1 MNFRKKY
8 IGDKAFY
15 TALIALAIPLIIQQG
30 ITNFVSLLDNLMVG
44 RLGTIPMSSV
54 SIMNQLIFVY
64 NLTIFGGLSGASIF
78 GAQFFGTGDWKGM
91 RDTFRFRL
99 LFGGVVSVIAIGI
112 LWFFGDTLAMLFM
125 KSEANDPADIA
136 LTVEYGMAYLKIAVC
151 GLIPFMVVQVYSG
164 LLREMGETVSPMI
177 ASVIAIL
184 TNLVLNY
191 IFIYGKFGCP
201 AMGVAGAALATVIAR
216 FLEMGY
222 IMWITHH
229 GHARFHF
236 IEGAFQSVHVPVEL
250 VRRIVVTGAPLMINE
265 LLWSLG
271 TTFVNA
277 NYSSR
282 GLTVVAAMNIATT
295 AWNLFC
301 VIMFAMG
308 SAVSILVGQ
317 KLGAGDIEGAK
328 DIDRK
333 LIFANL
339 VLHIAIG
346 ALIVATASLIPML
359 YKTEPEVRSLA
370 ADFLRIMG
378 LTMPISAYVHVA
390 YFTIRSGGKTLVTF
404 FFDSVYTWVVTASL
418 SLVLC
423 RYTSLDVCIIFFIV
437 HFSDIIKLIIS
448 IPLLRSGFWAN
459 NLVAEEAARDKKE
472 A

>member
-1 MNFRKKY
+1 MKFRKKY

-15 TALIALAIPLIIQQG
+15 SALIALAIPLIIQQG

-78 GAQFFGTGDWKGM
+78 GAQFFGIGDWKGM
-91 RDTFRFRL
+91 RDTFRFRF
-99 LFGGVVSVIAIGI
+99 LFGGVVSVLAIVI
-112 LWFFGDTLAMLFM
+112 LWFWGDALALLFM
-125 KSEANDPADIA
+125 KSEVNDPADIA
-136 LTVEYGMAYLKIAVC
+136 LTVEHGMAYLKIALW
-151 GLIPFMVVQVYSG
+151 GLVPFMVVQVYSG

-191 IFIYGKFGCP
+191 IFIYGKLGCP

-222 IMWITHH
+222 IMWITHR
-229 GHARFHF
+229 GYARFRF
-236 IEGAFQSVHVPVEL
+236 IEGAYKSMHVPAEL
-250 VRRIVVTGAPLMINE
+250 VRKIAVTGAPLMFNE

-308 SAVSILVGQ
+308 SVVSIMVGQ

-339 VLHIAIG
+339 VMHIAIG
-346 ALIVATASLIPML
+346 ALIVVTAELVPML
-359 YKTEPEVRSLA
+359 YKTEPEVRALA

-378 LTMPISAYVHVA
+378 LTMPISAFVHVA
-390 YFTIRSGGKTLVTF
+390 YFTIRSGGKTVVTF

-423 RYTSLDVCIIFFIV
+423 RYTALDVRTIFFIV
-437 HFSDIIKLIIS
+437 HFSDIIKLVIS
-448 IPLLRSGFWAN
+448 IPMLRSGFWAN
-459 NLVAEEAARDKKE
+459 NLVAEEAARDESE

>member
-15 TALIALAIPLIIQQG
+15 SALIALAIPLIIQQG

-99 LFGGVVSVIAIGI
+99 LFGGVVSVIAIVI
-112 LWFFGDTLAMLFM
+112 LWFWGDTLAMLFM
-125 KSEANDPADIA
+125 KSEANNPTDIA
-136 LTVEYGMAYLKIAVC
+136 LTVEHGMAYLKIALW
-151 GLIPFMVVQVYSG
+151 GLVPFMVVQVYSG

-184 TNLVLNY
+184 TNLALNY
-191 IFIYGKFGCP
+191 IFIYGKLGCP

-222 IMWITHH
+222 IMWITHR
-229 GHARFHF
+229 GHARFRF
-236 IEGAFQSVHVPVEL
+236 IEGAYKSMHVPAEL
-250 VRRIVVTGAPLMINE
+250 VRKIAITGAPLMFNE

-282 GLTVVAAMNIATT
+282 GLVVVAAMNIATT

-308 SAVSILVGQ
+308 SAVSIMVGQ

-346 ALIVATASLIPML
+346 ALIVATAGLVPML
-359 YKTEPEVRSLA
+359 YITEPEVRSLA

-378 LTMPISAYVHVA
+378 LTMPISAFVHVA
-390 YFTIRSGGKTLVTF
+390 YFTIRSGGKTVVTF

-423 RYTSLDVCIIFFIV
+423 RYTTLDVRTIFFIV

-448 IPLLRSGFWAN
+448 IPMLRSGFWAN
-459 NLVAEEAARDKKE
+459 NLVADEAARDRVGN
-472 A
+472 

>member
-15 TALIALAIPLIIQQG
+15 SALIALAIPLIIQQG

-99 LFGGVVSVIAIGI
+99 LFGGVVSVIAIVI
-112 LWFFGDTLAMLFM
+112 LWFWGDTLAMLFM
-125 KSEANDPADIA
+125 KSEANNPTDIA
-136 LTVEYGMAYLKIAVC
+136 LTVEHGMAYLKIALW
-151 GLIPFMVVQVYSG
+151 GLVPFMVVQVYSG

-191 IFIYGKFGCP
+191 IFIYGKLGCP

-216 FLEMGY
+216 FLEMGF
-222 IMWITHH
+222 IMWITHR
-229 GHARFHF
+229 GHASFRF
-236 IEGAFQSVHVPVEL
+236 IEGAYKSMHVPAEL
-250 VRRIVVTGAPLMINE
+250 VRKIAITGAPLMFNE

-282 GLTVVAAMNIATT
+282 GLVVVAAMNIATT

-308 SAVSILVGQ
+308 SAVSIMVGQ

-346 ALIVATASLIPML
+346 ALIVATAGLVPML

-378 LTMPISAYVHVA
+378 LTMPISAFVHVA
-390 YFTIRSGGKTLVTF
+390 YFTIRSGGKTVVTF

-423 RYTSLDVCIIFFIV
+423 HYTTLDVRTIFFIV

-448 IPLLRSGFWAN
+448 IPMLRSGFWAN
-459 NLVAEEAARDKKE
+459 NLVADEAARDKLGN
-472 A
+472 

>member
-15 TALIALAIPLIIQQG
+15 SALIALAIPLIIQQG

-99 LFGGVVSVIAIGI
+99 FFGGVVSVIAIVI
-112 LWFFGDTLAMLFM
+112 LWFWGDTLAMLFM
-125 KSEANDPADIA
+125 KSEANNPTDIA
-136 LTVEYGMAYLKIAVC
+136 LTVEHGMAYLKIALW
-151 GLIPFMVVQVYSG
+151 GLVPFMVVQVYSG

-191 IFIYGKFGCP
+191 IFIYGKLGCP

-222 IMWITHH
+222 IMWITHR
-229 GHARFHF
+229 GHARFRF
-236 IEGAFQSVHVPVEL
+236 IEGAYKSMHVPAEL
-250 VRRIVVTGAPLMINE
+250 VRKIAITGAPLMFNE

-282 GLTVVAAMNIATT
+282 GLVVVAAMNIATT

-308 SAVSILVGQ
+308 SAVSIMVGQ

-346 ALIVATASLIPML
+346 ALIVATAGLVPML

-378 LTMPISAYVHVA
+378 LTMPISAFVHVA
-390 YFTIRSGGKTLVTF
+390 YFTIRSGGKTVVTF

-423 RYTSLDVCIIFFIV
+423 RYTTLDVRTIFFIV

-448 IPLLRSGFWAN
+448 IPMLRSGFWAN
-459 NLVAEEAARDKKE
+459 NLVAEEAARDRVGN
-472 A
+472 

>member
-1 MNFRKKY
+1 MHFRNKY

-15 TALIALAIPLIIQQG
+15 SALIALAIPLIIQQG

-44 RLGTIPMSSV
+44 RLGTLPMSSV

-99 LFGGVVSVIAIGI
+99 LFGSVVAVMAIVI
-112 LWFFGDTLAMLFM
+112 LWLWGDTLAMLFM
-125 KSEANDPADIA
+125 KSEVNDPADIA
-136 LTVEYGMAYLKIAVC
+136 MTVKHGMAYLKIALW
-151 GLIPFMVVQVYSG
+151 GLIPFMVVQAYAG
-164 LLREMGETVSPMI
+164 LLREMGETVQPMI
-177 ASVIAIL
+177 ASVTAIL

-191 IFIYGKFGCP
+191 IFIYGKLGFP
-201 AMGVAGAALATVIAR
+201 AMGVAGAALATVLAR

-222 IMWITHH
+222 IMWITHRC
-229 GHARFHF
+229 HAKFRF
-236 IEGAFQSVHVPVEL
+236 IEGAYTSMHVPAEL
-250 VRRIVVTGAPLMINE
+250 VRKIVITGAPLMFNE
-265 LLWSLG
+265 LFWSLG

-282 GLTVVAAMNIATT
+282 GLIVVAAMNIAFT

-308 SAVSILVGQ
+308 SVVSIMVGQ
-317 KLGAGDIEGAK
+317 RLGAGDIEGAK

-346 ALIVATASLIPML
+346 ALIVVTAGWIPML
-359 YKTEPEVRSLA
+359 YETEAEVRSMA

-378 LTMPISAYVHVA
+378 LVMPISAFVHVA
-390 YFTIRSGGKTLVTF
+390 YFTIRSGGKTVVTF
-404 FFDSVYTWVVTASL
+404 FFDSVYTWVITASL

-423 RYTSLDVCIIFFIV
+423 RYTALDIRTIFFIV

-448 IPLLRSGFWAN
+448 IPMLRSGFWAN
-459 NLVAEEAARDKKE
+459 NLVAEEVERDKVKT
-472 A
+472 

>member
-15 TALIALAIPLIIQQG
+15 SALIALAIPLIIQQG

-99 LFGGVVSVIAIGI
+99 LFGGVVSVIAIVI
-112 LWFFGDTLAMLFM
+112 LWFWGDTLAMLFM
-125 KSEANDPADIA
+125 KSEANNPTDIA
-136 LTVEYGMAYLKIAVC
+136 LTVEHGMAYLKIALW
-151 GLIPFMVVQVYSG
+151 GLVPFMVVQVYSG

-184 TNLVLNY
+184 TNLALNY
-191 IFIYGKFGCP
+191 IFIYGKLGCP

-222 IMWITHH
+222 IMWITHR
-229 GHARFHF
+229 GHARFRF
-236 IEGAFQSVHVPVEL
+236 IESAYKSMHVPAEL
-250 VRRIVVTGAPLMINE
+250 VRKIAITGAPLMFNE

-282 GLTVVAAMNIATT
+282 GLVVVAAMNIATT

-308 SAVSILVGQ
+308 SAVSIMVGQ

-346 ALIVATASLIPML
+346 ALIVATAGLVPML

-378 LTMPISAYVHVA
+378 LTMPISAFVHVA
-390 YFTIRSGGKTLVTF
+390 YFTIRSGGKTVVTF

-423 RYTSLDVCIIFFIV
+423 HYTTLDVRTIFFIV

-448 IPLLRSGFWAN
+448 IPMLRSGFWAN
-459 NLVAEEAARDKKE
+459 NLVADEAARDKLGN
-472 A
+472 

>member
-1 MNFRKKY
+1 MKFRKKY

-15 TALIALAIPLIIQQG
+15 SALIALAIPLIIQQG

-78 GAQFFGTGDWKGM
+78 GAQFFGIGDWKGM
-91 RDTFRFRL
+91 RDTFRFRF
-99 LFGGVVSVIAIGI
+99 LFGGVVSVLAIVI
-112 LWFFGDTLAMLFM
+112 LWFWGDALALLFM
-125 KSEANDPADIA
+125 KSEVNDPADIA
-136 LTVEYGMAYLKIAVC
+136 LTVEHGMAYLKIALW
-151 GLIPFMVVQVYSG
+151 GLVPFMVVQVYSG
-164 LLREMGETVSPMI
+164 LLREIGETVSPMI

-191 IFIYGKFGCP
+191 IFIYGKLGCP

-222 IMWITHH
+222 IMWITHR
-229 GHARFHF
+229 GHARFRF
-236 IEGAFQSVHVPVEL
+236 IEGAYKSMHVPAEL
-250 VRRIVVTGAPLMINE
+250 VRKIAVTGAPLMFNE

-308 SAVSILVGQ
+308 SVVSIMVGQ

-346 ALIVATASLIPML
+346 AFIVVTAELVPML
-359 YKTEPEVRSLA
+359 YKTEPEVRALA

-378 LTMPISAYVHVA
+378 LTMPISAFVHVA
-390 YFTIRSGGKTLVTF
+390 YFTIRSGGKTVVTF

-423 RYTSLDVCIIFFIV
+423 RYTALDVRTIFFIV
-437 HFSDIIKLIIS
+437 HFSDIIKLVIS
-448 IPLLRSGFWAN
+448 IPMLRSGFWAN
-459 NLVAEEAARDKKE
+459 NLVAEEAARDESE

>member
-15 TALIALAIPLIIQQG
+15 SALIALAIPLIIQQG

-99 LFGGVVSVIAIGI
+99 LFGGVVSVIAIVI
-112 LWFFGDTLAMLFM
+112 LWFWGDTLAMLFM
-125 KSEANDPADIA
+125 KSEANNPTDIA
-136 LTVEYGMAYLKIAVC
+136 LTVEHGMAYLKIALW
-151 GLIPFMVVQVYSG
+151 GLVPFMVVQVYSG

-184 TNLVLNY
+184 TNLALNY
-191 IFIYGKFGCP
+191 IFIYGKLGCP

-222 IMWITHH
+222 IMWITHR
-229 GHARFHF
+229 GHARFRF
-236 IEGAFQSVHVPVEL
+236 IEGAYKSMHVPAEL
-250 VRRIVVTGAPLMINE
+250 VRKIAITGAPLMFNE

-282 GLTVVAAMNIATT
+282 GLVVVAAMNIATT

-308 SAVSILVGQ
+308 SAVSIMVGQ
-317 KLGAGDIEGAK
+317 KLGAGDIVGRK

-346 ALIVATASLIPML
+346 ALIVATAGLVPML

-378 LTMPISAYVHVA
+378 LTMPISAFVHVA
-390 YFTIRSGGKTLVTF
+390 YFTIRSGGKTVVTF

-423 RYTSLDVCIIFFIV
+423 RYTTLDVRTIFFIV

-448 IPLLRSGFWAN
+448 IPMLRSGFWAN
-459 NLVAEEAARDKKE
+459 NLVADEAARDRVGN
-472 A
+472 

>member
-15 TALIALAIPLIIQQG
+15 SALIALAIPLIIQQG

-99 LFGGVVSVIAIGI
+99 LFGGVVSVIAIVI
-112 LWFFGDTLAMLFM
+112 LWFWGDTLAMLFM
-125 KSEANDPADIA
+125 KSEANNPTDIA
-136 LTVEYGMAYLKIAVC
+136 LTVEHGMAYLKIALW
-151 GLIPFMVVQVYSG
+151 GLVPFMVVQVYSG

-184 TNLVLNY
+184 TNLALNY
-191 IFIYGKFGCP
+191 IFIYGKLGCP

-222 IMWITHH
+222 IMWITHR
-229 GHARFHF
+229 GHARFRF
-236 IEGAFQSVHVPVEL
+236 IEGAYKSMHVPAEL
-250 VRRIVVTGAPLMINE
+250 VRKIAITGAPLMFNE

-282 GLTVVAAMNIATT
+282 GLVVVAAMNIATT

-308 SAVSILVGQ
+308 SAVSIMVGQ

-346 ALIVATASLIPML
+346 ALIVATAGLVPML

-378 LTMPISAYVHVA
+378 LTMPISAFVHVA
-390 YFTIRSGGKTLVTF
+390 YFTIRSGGKTVVTF

-423 RYTSLDVCIIFFIV
+423 CYTTLDVRTIFFIV

-448 IPLLRSGFWAN
+448 IPMLRSGFWAN
-459 NLVAEEAARDKKE
+459 NLVADEAARDRVGN
-472 A
+472 

>member
-15 TALIALAIPLIIQQG
+15 SALIALAIPLIIQQG

-99 LFGGVVSVIAIGI
+99 LFGGVVSVIAIVI
-112 LWFFGDTLAMLFM
+112 LWFWGDTLAMLFM
-125 KSEANDPADIA
+125 KSEANNPTDIA
-136 LTVEYGMAYLKIAVC
+136 LTVEHGMAYLKIALW
-151 GLIPFMVVQVYSG
+151 GLVPFMVVQVYSG

-184 TNLVLNY
+184 TNLALNY
-191 IFIYGKFGCP
+191 IFIYGKLGCP

-222 IMWITHH
+222 IMWITHR
-229 GHARFHF
+229 GNARFRF
-236 IEGAFQSVHVPVEL
+236 IEGAYKSMHVPAEL
-250 VRRIVVTGAPLMINE
+250 VRKIAITGAPLMFNE

-282 GLTVVAAMNIATT
+282 GLVVVAAMNIATT

-308 SAVSILVGQ
+308 SAVSIMVGQ

-346 ALIVATASLIPML
+346 ALIVATAGLVPML

-378 LTMPISAYVHVA
+378 LTMPISAFVHVA
-390 YFTIRSGGKTLVTF
+390 YFTIRSGGKTVVTF

-423 RYTSLDVCIIFFIV
+423 RYTTLDVRTIFFIV

-448 IPLLRSGFWAN
+448 IPMLRSGFWAN
-459 NLVAEEAARDKKE
+459 NLVADEAARDRVGN
-472 A
+472 

>member
-15 TALIALAIPLIIQQG
+15 SALIALAIPLIIQQG

-99 LFGGVVSVIAIGI
+99 LFGGVVSVLAIVI
-112 LWFFGDTLAMLFM
+112 LWFWGDALALLFM
-125 KSEANDPADIA
+125 KSEVNDPADIA
-136 LTVEYGMAYLKIAVC
+136 LTVEHGMAYLKIALW
-151 GLIPFMVVQVYSG
+151 GLVPFMVVQVYSG

-191 IFIYGKFGCP
+191 IFIYGKLGCP

-222 IMWITHH
+222 IMWITHR
-229 GHARFHF
+229 GHARFRF
-236 IEGAFQSVHVPVEL
+236 IEGAYKSMHVPAEL
-250 VRRIVVTGAPLMINE
+250 VRKIAVTGAPLMFNE

-308 SAVSILVGQ
+308 SVVSIMVGQ

-346 ALIVATASLIPML
+346 AFIVVTAELVPML
-359 YKTEPEVRSLA
+359 YKTEPEVRALA

-378 LTMPISAYVHVA
+378 LTMPISAFVHVA
-390 YFTIRSGGKTLVTF
+390 YFTIRSGGKTVVTF

-423 RYTSLDVCIIFFIV
+423 RYTALDVRTIFFIV
-437 HFSDIIKLIIS
+437 HFSDIIKLVIS
-448 IPLLRSGFWAN
+448 IPMLRSGFWAN
-459 NLVAEEAARDKKE
+459 NLVAEEAARDESE

>member
-99 LFGGVVSVIAIGI
+99 LFGAAVSVIAIVI
-112 LWFFGDTLAMLFM
+112 LWFWGDTLAMLFM

-136 LTVEYGMAYLKIAVC
+136 LTVEHGMAYLKIAIW
-151 GLIPFMVVQVYSG
+151 GLVPFMIVQVYSG

-191 IFIYGKFGCP
+191 IFIYGKLGCP

-222 IMWITHH
+222 IMWITHR
-229 GHARFHF
+229 GHARFRF
-236 IEGAFQSVHVPVEL
+236 IEGAYKSMRVPAEL
-250 VRRIVVTGAPLMINE
+250 VKRIVVTGTPLMVNE

-308 SAVSILVGQ
+308 SAVSIMVGQ

-339 VLHIAIG
+339 VLHIIIG
-346 ALIVATASLIPML
+346 ALIVATAGLIPLL

-378 LTMPISAYVHVA
+378 LTMPISAFVHVA
-390 YFTIRSGGKTLVTF
+390 YFTIRSGGKTVVTF

-423 RYTSLDVCIIFFIV
+423 RHTALDVRTIFFIV

-448 IPLLRSGFWAN
+448 IPMLRSGFWAN
-459 NLVAEEAARDKKE
+459 NLVADEAARDKSE
-472 A
+472 T

>member
-15 TALIALAIPLIIQQG
+15 SALIALAIQLIIQQG

-99 LFGGVVSVIAIGI
+99 LFGGVVSVIAIVI
-112 LWFFGDTLAMLFM
+112 LWFWGDTLAMLFM
-125 KSEANDPADIA
+125 KSEANNPTDIA
-136 LTVEYGMAYLKIAVC
+136 LTVEHGMAYLKIALW
-151 GLIPFMVVQVYSG
+151 GLVPFMVVQVYSG

-191 IFIYGKFGCP
+191 IFIYGKLGCP

-222 IMWITHH
+222 IMWITHRE
-229 GHARFHF
+229 HARFRF
-236 IEGAFQSVHVPVEL
+236 IEGAYKSMHVPAEL
-250 VRRIVVTGAPLMINE
+250 VRKIAITGAPLMFNE

-282 GLTVVAAMNIATT
+282 GLVVVAAMNIATT

-308 SAVSILVGQ
+308 SAVSIMVGQ

-346 ALIVATASLIPML
+346 VLIVATAGLVPML

-378 LTMPISAYVHVA
+378 LTMPISAFVHVA
-390 YFTIRSGGKTLVTF
+390 YFTIRSGGKTVVTF

-423 RYTSLDVCIIFFIV
+423 HYTTLDVRTIFFIV

-448 IPLLRSGFWAN
+448 IPMLRSGFWAN
-459 NLVAEEAARDKKE
+459 NLVADEAARDKSE
-472 A
+472 T